1 MGESLEMVR
10 YRVAKYWTREIL
22 PSLSKV
28 QDGKSVLISAHK
40 HVLRAMVHLHAG
52 ISNEQVQNLM
62 IPNA

>member
-1 MGESLEMVR
+1 MNLKAWKV
-10 YRVAKYWTREIL
+10 VVKAAL